1 MSWKISPR
9 SASSCRRQA
18 HGDFQSFVRCQTRR
32 AFCLEMDR
40 IHCHRPLADR
50 WKILGHLGS
59 RCILGSGLAETSM
72 RFLNRRASL
81 ARTIDLADR
90 KVGMPAQHDEL
101 DSKPQSMKD
110 LTFQHTDLSP
120 SWQGLGPSESL
131 TACRRSAPNALSGIK
146 ICQRFLID
154 CQLGPLE
161 FSLAHL
167 PSILKGPHGETEYSA
182 LSESGRRQMCRS

>member
-1 MSWKISPR
+1 VSGFSFEYMKSMSRSLFWVDGSRKKKLSCMHLSTSWKISPR

-32 AFCLEMDR
+32 GFCVKMDC
-40 IHCHRPLADR
+40 IHCHRPLVGR
-50 WKILGHLGS
+50 WKILDHLGS
-59 RCILGSGLAETSM
+59 RYSVGSGLAETSM

-90 KVGMPAQHDEL
+90 TVGMPAQHGEF
-101 DSKPQSMKD
+101 DSKSQSVKG

-120 SWQGLGPSESL
+120 FWQGLGPSESL
-131 TACRRSAPNALSGIK
+131 TACRRSAPNASSGIK

-154 CQLGPLE
+154 CQLR
-161 FSLAHL
+161 L
-167 PSILKGPHGETEYSA
+167 P
-182 LSESGRRQMCRS
+182 